1 MIYASD
7 LDRTLIYS
15 RNAIGVPEDSPGLV
29 PAEIING
36 TTVSYISER
45 ALSQLISLAGN
56 IVFMPVTTRTVEQ
69 YKRIN
74 LFQETVVPDY
84 AVTSNGGNILIDG
97 KVDMEW
103 RASVGKRVELHSAP
117 AEEIRTIVRSALRE
131 EWILTERYCDGLFFT
146 FVVHRDLLPP
156 NVVSQLADKLNDL
169 GWKASLQ
176 GRKLYAV
183 PEAVNKSA
191 AIEHVRR
198 TVQNEPMVASG
209 DSLLDK
215 CLLDAADYAIAPCHG
230 EIFAEHQEG
239 LRVGVYPFTTCSGVF
254 ASDEILQY
262 VGTIYNNLKALG
274 VGPP

>member
-36 TTVSYISER
+36 TTVSYISKR
-45 ALSQLISLAGN
+45 ALSQLVNLADH

-69 YKRIN
+69 YQRIN
-74 LFQETVVPDY
+74 LFQETVIPDY
-84 AVTSNGGNILIDG
+84 AITSNGGNILVKG
-97 KVDMEW
+97 RVDQEW
-103 RASVGKRVELHSAP
+103 RTSVGERVMQQSAE
-117 AEEIRTIVRSALRE
+117 AEGIRARVRSVLRE
-131 EWILTERYCDGLFFT
+131 EWILSERYCDGLFFT
-146 FVVHRDLLPP
+146 FVVQRDLLPP
-156 NVVSQLADKLNDL
+156 DVVSRLADDLSTL

-191 AIEHVRR
+191 AIEHIRR
-198 TVQNEPMVASG
+198 TVRNDPMVASG

-230 EIFAEHQEG
+230 ELFAEHQQG
-239 LRVGVYPFTTCSGVF
+239 LGKVTYPFTTCSGVF
-254 ASDEILQY
+254 AGDEIMQY
-262 VGTIYNNLKALG
+262 VSAIYNNLRVMG
-274 VGPP
+274 VGPS